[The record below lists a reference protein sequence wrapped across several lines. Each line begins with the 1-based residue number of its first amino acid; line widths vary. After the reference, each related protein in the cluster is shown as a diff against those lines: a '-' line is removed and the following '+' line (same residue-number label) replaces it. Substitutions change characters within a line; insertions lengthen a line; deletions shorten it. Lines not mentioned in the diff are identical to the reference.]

1 MYNSSHNFVSSII
14 DEIALEGLDGITIE
28 GLWLRLADRPHFTC
42 VLDDN
47 SKSFFWNVIRQI
59 EDVEMYEL
67 PVARSPLVIFN
78 RYDHVDPELGMVLEP
93 AEIPKDIYPHC
104 AIEDGKIR
112 GSCSTYKERKNVTNV
127 ARYLTLDEALQKWD
141 LKLVLVA
148 TQQARNTA
156 LMGHN
161 VNPSMELTAM
171 QYCVLER
178 IGRSRY
184 LGEVTQGK
192 VSLQL
197 VGEDPKALFYHRKFL
212 IRHKLIA
219 KQVHHQKS
227 GSQNCSGSL
236 LHLPRFRVDR
246 KPKALYLTEKVV
258 EILKTRPNCIA
269 EYEEIRKELGLANSL
284 KKLFKTFDFQRFVRT
299 DLRLPYRELY
309 PEASVAEWK
318 HKANDKEKKIRVVQL
333 INPDMDV
340 REIWAKDDEIEEE
353 DDATSGLL
361 DTSKILLDRPI
372 LNQAFSIV
380 ENSGPEG
387 LSQMELSDKMG
398 VSKLQARTLCRNL
411 IKKGAVSTFMND
423 VGRQRVCRYI
433 SKKYIKEGKLSVEF
447 MREKNKMLTLVGL
460 KTEKE
465 SQSKA
470 KKKQSAE
477 EKKLLNKKRA
487 HEEGPEKN
495 SPDAKR
501 IKSETNEIIQ
511 TTQLEVS
518 APVEEST
525 VTAQTDTSEQRIETK
540 IILEG
545 AENSQGEKD
554 YHVGLTEELL
564 KMDVSNKDTPNI
576 TYRILRRANIII
588 EAVRTH
594 TVIDDLTKLMKHINE
609 EEGKEGYNS
618 KIDKKSLLRLLAKLS
633 KDGHIKVIKIV
644 LKGGNKEKM
653 LSFVCEP
660 DITTDHSLIQSAVEQ
675 AKMKFFI
682 LGKERLVRS
691 YEGKANE
698 DENFSSESIHK
709 SMDEMK
715 AISSSKEKL
724 KSPKFV
730 YDSRIGK
737 KYGFAP
743 KFVRMQ
749 ILHQFLFYVI
759 YGYVGNENLDQE
771 AVIRRLQLRDN
782 SITDEVTSEMSKI
795 YHEEVDWKMFIPPL
809 PKHAGWPDGWAIMC
823 DLLLRLPLCT
833 FVKIF
838 NVSFIIPGLEQ
849 YLLHPIRRNY
859 LVRHLPSHL
868 RNALTIA
875 RRYIFSIHEV
885 MQRLCYVGLIQF
897 GPQRLKE
904 KDQVFIFLNRKTTLL
919 DTTPS
924 RPGYHQVSEDVEYAQ
939 HKYEFHRLDDIDKYW
954 YEMWNFCIHTQLGG
968 RMYVTGKDIVLEVL
982 QNKQAMID
990 AIQPRQPGNAL
1001 ELDTGNVPGD
1011 KRGAAGLD
1019 SAFFSHLKRNWNWT
1033 NTSKTLTSIADE
1045 NVSSIKPRVEEQRK
1059 ARLASLKTEPLQF
1072 GEIFQKPSDKP
1083 SQFRLSNVKKKI
1095 VSRKIEPKKHA
1106 VEPKRREEKKKKV
1119 VRHVLPR
1126 QKKKRV
1132 HRPYYDEVDMEAL
1145 KLMSKLRVEWSITED
1160 NLLLLCKVAVMYL
1173 CPFPRKQIINFQT
1186 IRDVLHKICPSSHNK
1201 TSRACQRRILYMMKN
1216 KSTAHSVALHLEEV
1230 RQDPEIIK
1238 QFNNTIQELKSKTD
1252 DIEEMEKLAAEKF
1265 KVLVSVLQRKF
1276 NPHPSDYKQT
1286 GNCIPVSLAEFKK
1299 QYELVYPSPTLKKR
1313 GRFQDVKNVVDIYC
1327 AIVNTIIH
1335 SSLCC
1340 ATDKTSYT
1348 YQLFQV
1354 YQQYPDNL
1362 LRSAMAKIRSD
1373 QMVSLKK
1380 SYMRLKPKT
1389 GNYLPVSSSPYQ
1401 LSISYVYQLQTKYQ
1415 YDIFYE
1421 SHLMTKK
1428 LRSWYMEHAADLEPA
1443 LGLEVGVSDG
1453 GTAAALVELFTKKQ
1467 MSFDIEIPEQV
1478 IILDPR
1484 VSEKDE
1490 TYARIV
1496 QRYRDILRTYKS
1508 GKELVSSSIIFK
1520 KPFWDEKE
1528 KGKEVG
1534 EPSCSKDVDIDPD
1547 DVDGDDF
1554 DFDGIEETD
1563 EPQTSAN
1570 QQNAIARVASRIAL
1584 YMMREEL
1591 GDSVLGEKQ
1600 HAHDFFVVNSCK
1612 VFCKFHNPHRD
1623 NTEGH
1628 IIDDIGQITPVS
1640 VVSEVAGG
1648 TSHIKSTSNVSETL
1662 TDIAGK
1668 VSEECVNKEMSSQKQ
1683 DHVNS
1688 QSQEDMPSEAMEVD
1702 QEVQEKLKTTIPVCA
1717 GDSEEKSVKYGSE
1730 SDVNTQHQDSE
1741 SVYGSP
1747 SASTSQNKDQNKP
1760 EDFLSGVPADLVPIT
1775 QKEVKKIL
1783 DDIGKNLVVSEDHVT
1798 AEEVKEKFFSSGTS
1812 EADWKKAE
1820 DILAFVQK
1828 KKEIGAT
1835 MQELRKNFRKQKSP
1849 MSLAEILALLSKS
1862 HILYR
1867 SGVTTVH
1874 YIYHMFMKPWL
1885 VHSYKLLRLEREKQV
1900 LPPHDAVMK
1909 VAGPDNQSEK
1919 THERIRA
1926 WRRRKL
1932 ITTAQE
1938 VEKAVQTLDLS
1949 ASEKIHVAIR
1959 PWVRVDGTLNRRVLD
1974 RMLGAVLGHSM
1985 YMPGSSIKDIT
1996 DYFMPAL
2003 QPFQT
2008 RELIEILDKLGC
2020 VTLSVEKVSWK
2031 TTLFSKPSSV
2041 KLTPADGTE
2050 DEAKIIVDP
2059 QPDAVLRLGQFIGD
2073 KAYFRDFLSTRSN
2086 YKCEQE

>member
-1 MYNSSHNFVSSII
+1 LNIP
-14 DEIALEGLDGITIE
+14 

-42 VLDDN
+42 VLDDK

-470 KKKQSAE
+470 KKKHSAE

-660 DITTDHSLIQSAVEQ
+660 DITTGDSFFFYFTVQTAVHILPNKAMKRFKKKRTETLEEVNDGVTMIQLLVNDDWTHITPDILRSSMSEALYPVYLEITSEDVTTTNNPAEGNEFQSLGRAIVKEDEYEEVRWDGIVSIVSWRERVFRLWWEERSGPLQSVRSIGQVGWLIPDLPRKSSVAAFRLATGHDCLAKHLHRIGIYQSPNYPLCNSNQEMDSEHLKICASLASHDNIFEKYWSARDHSLIQSAVEQ

-691 YEGKANE
+691 YEGKGNE

-954 YEMWNFCIHTQLGG
+954 YEMWNFCIHTQLGNVCKMAHDNGSFRQLAVIEFLAKEEKSSDEIYLRLQLAYGDVCMGTSSVRRWVKYFKGG

-990 AIQPRQPGNAL
+990 AIQPRQPRNAL

-1045 NVSSIKPRVEEQRK
+1045 NVSTYEILTVSDFQSIKPRVEEQRK

-1428 LRSWYMEHAADLEPA
+1428 LRSWYMEHVADLEPA

-1628 IIDDIGQITPVS
+1628 IIDDIGQITPMS

-1668 VSEECVNKEMSSQKQ
+1668 VSEECVNKEVSSQKQ

-1783 DDIGKNLVVSEDHVT
+1783 DDIGKYV
-1798 AEEVKEKFFSSGTS
+1798 
-1812 EADWKKAE
+1812 
-1820 DILAFVQK
+1820 I
-1828 KKEIGAT
+1828 
-1835 MQELRKNFRKQKSP
+1835 
-1849 MSLAEILALLSKS
+1849 
-1862 HILYR
+1862 
-1867 SGVTTVH
+1867 
-1874 YIYHMFMKPWL
+1874 
-1885 VHSYKLLRLEREKQV
+1885 
-1900 LPPHDAVMK
+1900 
-1909 VAGPDNQSEK
+1909 
-1919 THERIRA
+1919 
-1926 WRRRKL
+1926 
-1932 ITTAQE
+1932 
-1938 VEKAVQTLDLS
+1938 
-1949 ASEKIHVAIR
+1949 
-1959 PWVRVDGTLNRRVLD
+1959 
-1974 RMLGAVLGHSM
+1974 
-1985 YMPGSSIKDIT
+1985 
-1996 DYFMPAL
+1996 
-2003 QPFQT
+2003 
-2008 RELIEILDKLGC
+2008 
-2020 VTLSVEKVSWK
+2020 
-2031 TTLFSKPSSV
+2031 
-2041 KLTPADGTE
+2041 
-2050 DEAKIIVDP
+2050 
-2059 QPDAVLRLGQFIGD
+2059 
-2073 KAYFRDFLSTRSN
+2073 FL
-2086 YKCEQE
+2086 